1 MFNSSR
7 WSLKRLEGY
16 WKLLIHCK
24 YLHAIQV
31 SGRWIKLWK
40 KKTGSTFQTVRG
52 NKSNYM
58 LPFKKIKHILY
69 QLNSKK
75 NGPILLFKI
84 IMKDWNWFLLSVA
97 TDSRDSHE
105 WGNFFMFWCYC
116 TPAKITKR
124 LSQSVLPDKICLIY
138 DAKVAFWHF
147 MWSQNNDTY

>member
-1 MFNSSR
+1 MV
-7 WSLKRLEGY
+7 
-16 WKLLIHCK
+16 I
-24 YLHAIQV
+24 
-31 SGRWIKLWK
+31 
-40 KKTGSTFQTVRG
+40 KKTWRLLETAYTLQVPACHPGKWEMDQTLEKKNWINFTNLRG
-52 NKSNYM
+52 NKSSYM

-69 QLNSKK
+69 QLNFKK

-84 IMKDWNWFLLSVA
+84 IMRDWNWLLLSVA

-124 LSQSVLPDKICLIY
+124 LSQSVLPDEICLIY

>member
-31 SGRWIKLWK
+31 SGDGSNFGKKNWINFSNL
-40 KKTGSTFQTVRG
+40 TG
-52 NKSNYM
+52 NKSSHM

-75 NGPILLFKI
+75 MVQF
-84 IMKDWNWFLLSVA
+84 
-97 TDSRDSHE
+97 
-105 WGNFFMFWCYC
+105 CYL
-116 TPAKITKR
+116 R
-124 LSQSVLPDKICLIY
+124 L
-138 DAKVAFWHF
+138 
-147 MWSQNNDTY
+147 